1 MMPVFISKDAQDLIP
16 ELALLAEQNKITA
29 HALIEFQ
36 ALEFSCPEPTD
47 IIFFGSIRAADFFL
61 QRCQPSPL
69 IAVAGHETARKL
81 KEKYKLNA
89 AFIAEESGDPTLEA
103 YNFNHW
109 RGDRK
114 VTFPTSNL
122 SIGTYMKDVPQD
134 QKAIIQVYQTST
146 LNRHIE
152 EHRVYVFSSPSN
164 VSAFFESNQ
173 LPANAILIAWGN
185 STKKS
190 LQNLQLEVHHTL
202 LKDQQQ
208 TLLALLQ
215 EQNYL

>member
-1 MMPVFISKDAQDLIP
+1 MIPVFISKDAQDLIP
-16 ELALLAEQNKITA
+16 ELALLTEQDKITA
-29 HALIEFQ
+29 HSLIEFK
-36 ALEFSCPEPTD
+36 ALKFSCPEPTD

-61 QRCQPSPL
+61 ERCQPSPL
-69 IAVAGHETARKL
+69 IAVAGQETARKL
-81 KEKYKLNA
+81 KEKHKLNA
-89 AFIAEESGDPTLEA
+89 GFIAEDSGDPNLEA
-103 YNFNHW
+103 QNFNQW
-109 RGDRK
+109 RGDRT
-114 VTFPTSNL
+114 VAFPTSNL
-122 SIGTYMKDVPQD
+122 SIGTYMKHVPQD

-146 LNRHIE
+146 LNRYIA

-185 STKKS
+185 STKNS